1 MQTWLFGYEL
11 SDMVMVLTQETLY
24 FLASKKKIEF
34 LKQIESV
41 PKDLGLAVKLL
52 TRDKS
57 DNDKKNFGL
66 LNDGIKSKGTTLGV
80 ISKDLEKF
88 PGPFMSAFR

>member
-1 MQTWLFGYEL
+1 
-11 SDMVMVLTQETLY
+11 MVLTQETLY

-88 PGPFMSAFR
+88 PGPFMNAFR